1 LPIKAYTEALLLLL
15 AFGSCQSECPINCT
29 CNDEGMVLC
38 LDGSLVSV
46 PATLP
51 PNTTVLFI
59 TNSQV
64 RELAAHSFNG
74 LPTLWRLQLN
84 GNKIKSI
91 DPETFTP
98 LPYLLSLKLSA
109 NQLTWLPRGVFDS
122 LAQLEQLFLN
132 KNDLYC
138 LPPGIFGSMVH
149 LTELDLSSNHFSAF
163 DEGIFANLSRLR
175 VLNLGR
181 NQLKSLPVNI
191 FRPLSQLLELLLFSN
206 QMEDIQANTF
216 KTLRNLVELKLHS
229 NLIQSLP
236 PELFHCMPHLVNL
249 TLSKNRLE
257 ELPPQTFF
265 HLVNLTQL
273 TIFENPLRELPPM
286 LFGNMPHMKEFFL
299 SSTDLPTIPAHVFN
313 NMSGLE
319 QLYITLNKRLTV
331 LPKESFR
338 GLSQLKNLKLHTN
351 SLETLEEQLL
361 APLVNLQT
369 LILHDNQLHSLP
381 SNILQGLSQ
390 LTTIDLSNNMLPSLP
405 KELLDSATA
414 LQDVQLVGNPWV
426 CNCNILGFVFWLQT
440 HQDKVHNSSAL
451 SCSSLGPLHGEVLLK
466 VPMRLVCRI
475 VYSGPKSPVK
485 APTSTVGLSVP
496 SRSTLFYTP
505 THKLAATTPLYSSA
519 SLTSTLR
526 SGNGQTLQTTLSTRS
541 QSQFHS
547 RATAGLPSRRGA
559 MDVSQRGLLLWVFP
573 VKVPYGRLYLFVY
586 VFLAAFQFV
595 LLVGAI
601 YILCKILQLRRQ
613 LRWHL
618 RPVIL
623 ISVRC
628 KNRE

>member
-1 LPIKAYTEALLLLL
+1 MSSGWAHIVCFCFSRCDMWILLSLLLL

-74 LPTLWRLQLN
+74 LPTL
-84 GNKIKSI
+84 
-91 DPETFTP
+91 
-98 LPYLLSLKLSA
+98 
-109 NQLTWLPRGVFDS
+109 

-191 FRPLSQLLELLLFSN
+191 FRPLSQLLELL
-206 QMEDIQANTF
+206 
-216 KTLRNLVELKLHS
+216 NLVELKLHS

-265 HLVNLTQL
+265 HL
-273 TIFENPLRELPPM
+273 
-286 LFGNMPHMKEFFL
+286 EFFL